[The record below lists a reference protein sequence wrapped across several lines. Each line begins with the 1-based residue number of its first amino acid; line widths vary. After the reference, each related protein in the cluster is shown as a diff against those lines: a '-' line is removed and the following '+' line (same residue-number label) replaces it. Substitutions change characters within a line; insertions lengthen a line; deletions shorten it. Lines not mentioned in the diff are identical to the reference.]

1 MISQRGWGLMAA
13 GFGSLLLGF
22 FTVNLLII
30 LVGWAILVFA
40 AAEIGIFSWSTRRL
54 RRTRFDRMR
63 EGPAPRVAVNGTTG
77 TEVTL
82 TNTTGTGFWAEIFDA
97 TPASCE
103 VLLGSPRVL
112 SWWPAGAS
120 LDLTYLL
127 RPSLR
132 GTFAVGPTIVV
143 AQDPAGLAF
152 DTLALDTV
160 EEFTVVAPVPTNT
173 GGQVGQKLR
182 TRWMGASTL
191 RHRGYGTEFRSI
203 RPYLPF
209 DDIRSVAWKR
219 SGQGKLFIR
228 EYEQESR
235 QDFVLLLDVGRV
247 MNAGLVGQTALDRA
261 VEAALV
267 LVAFVGRRED
277 RIGLLAYDQGSVTYL
292 PPGQGAAHRF
302 QLTNALSAL
311 GPTDRSFDLSGAVNR
326 LRRDLTTRAHLL
338 MFSALATNFSTFH
351 ASIAALYARGHRLQ
365 AFVPQL
371 PAFYPVPTDPLQAS
385 LLQMPEAS
393 EAQRTHAAMTY
404 LRTEGIPTFPYD
416 RRGAVARLLTAYA
429 RIRTWGAG

>member
-1 MISQRGWGLMAA
+1 MISHRGWALMAS

-30 LVGWAILVFA
+30 LVGWAVLVFA

-54 RRTRFDRMR
+54 RHTRFDRSR

-82 TNTTGTGFWAEIFDA
+82 TNTTGAGFWAEIFDT

-103 VLLGSPRVL
+103 ILLGSPRSL
-112 SWWPAGAS
+112 SWWPPGES
-120 LDLTYLL
+120 LELTYLL

-132 GTFAVGPTIVV
+132 GTFAVGPTVVV

-152 DTLALDTV
+152 DTLALDTI

-203 RPYLPF
+203 RPYLPY

-235 QDFVLLLDVGRV
+235 QDFVLVVDVSRA

-277 RIGLLAYDQGSVTYL
+277 RIGVLAYDEGPVVFL

-302 QLTNALSAL
+302 QLTNALSSL
-311 GPTDRSFDLSGAVNR
+311 GPTTRSFDLSGAMDG
-326 LRRDLTTRAHLL
+326 LRRDLATRAHLL
-338 MFSALATNFSTFH
+338 MFSALVTNFSTFH
-351 ASIAALYARGHRLQ
+351 ARVAALYSRGHRLL

-371 PAFYPVPTDPLQAS
+371 PAFYPVPTDPVQSS
-385 LLQMPEAS
+385 LLQLPEAT
-393 EAQRTHAAMTY
+393 EVQRTRAAMTY